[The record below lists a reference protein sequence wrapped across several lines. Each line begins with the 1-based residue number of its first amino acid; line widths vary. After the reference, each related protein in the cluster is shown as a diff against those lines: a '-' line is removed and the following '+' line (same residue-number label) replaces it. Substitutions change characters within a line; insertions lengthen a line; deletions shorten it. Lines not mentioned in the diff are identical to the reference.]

1 MFSGAEQ
8 LLFGLLAIGALA
20 PLLLKLRRLQPW
32 LGVFALLSL
41 VLGGGA
47 ALAWHGQRTRKAG
60 KEAEFATSI
69 PREGR
74 PGGYVSSDQCQACH
88 PLEYSSWHQTYH
100 RTMTQRAGSESV
112 QANFDNV
119 RLEWNG
125 DPYLLQKRGDEFW
138 AELPDPDW
146 AYDPEKVA
154 RAKQGLP
161 SKPPRV
167 WKRIGLLTGSH
178 HMQIFWVPSRFGNL
192 QTIFPFA
199 WLIAD
204 RRWAPVRD
212 TFLRDPKLPH
222 SSHVWNVNCLK
233 CHTTGGQPQQDPAT
247 KLLDTR
253 VGELGIACEACH
265 GPAEEHVRANLRP
278 WHRYDQ
284 HFKPY
289 SDSTVVNPSLKNREL
304 SSHVCGQ
311 CHGIKWIPH
320 TENFS
325 QNGFRFRPGDNL
337 DDSTPIVRPSRLDLA
352 PWLREPL
359 KQNPRF
365 LEEHYWSDGEVR
377 VSGREFN
384 GLVDSPCYERGD
396 LSCLSCHSMHRSKPD
411 DQLAPGK
418 HGHEA
423 CLQCHTR
430 FRDRIE
436 QHTRHKAGSSGSECY
451 NCHMPHTTYGLL
463 KAIRSHR
470 ISSPSVK
477 TTLETGRP
485 NACNLC
491 HLDQTLQWTAKHL
504 SDWYGAPAVELSA
517 EEQQI
522 SAAVLWSLRGDA
534 GQRAL
539 VAWSMGWEPAQKTS
553 GRDWLPPFLAQL
565 LADPYSAVRYIVHR
579 SLRRFSGFEDFSY
592 DFVGPEQDRA
602 GARSRAIENWRQ
614 SGADPADR
622 SGTNVLI
629 NPDGSLMEAAIHRLL
644 RQRDDRSMDLQE

>member
-1 MFSGAEQ
+1 MLDVEQ
-8 LLFGLLAIGALA
+8 LLLGLLAVCALA
-20 PLLLKLRRLQPW
+20 PLLLKLRRFRPW
-32 LGVFALLSL
+32 IGTFALLSL
-41 VLGGGA
+41 VLSGGA
-47 ALAWHGQRTRKAG
+47 TLAWHGQRTRKAAA
-60 KEAEFATSI
+60 EAEFSKSI

-74 PGGYVSSDQCQACH
+74 PDGYVSSDQCQACH
-88 PLEYSSWHQTYH
+88 PHEYSSWHQSYH
-100 RTMTQRAGSESV
+100 RTMTQVAGPESV

-125 DPYLLQKRGDEFW
+125 DTYVLERRGDEFW
-138 AELPDPDW
+138 AEMPDPDW
-146 AYDPEKVA
+146 AYDPQNVA
-154 RAKQGLP
+154 RAKQGIP

-178 HMQIFWVPSRFGNL
+178 HMQIFWTPSRFGNL

-204 RRWAPVRD
+204 QRWAPVRD
-212 TFLRDPKLPH
+212 TFLRDPKIPP
-222 SSHVWNVNCLK
+222 SSHIWNVNCLK
-233 CHTTGGQPQQDPAT
+233 CHATGGQPQQHPVT

-265 GPAEEHVRANLRP
+265 GPAEDHVRANLRP
-278 WHRYDQ
+278 WHRYQQ
-284 HFKPY
+284 HFATH
-289 SDSTVVNPSLKNREL
+289 SDPTVVNPSQKNKEI

-337 DDSTPIVRPSRLDLA
+337 NDSTPIVRPSRLDLS

-359 KQNPRF
+359 QQNPRF

-384 GLVDSPCYERGD
+384 GLVDSPCYERGE
-396 LSCLSCHSMHRSKPD
+396 LSCLSCHSMHNSRPD
-411 DQLAPGK
+411 DQLAAAK
-418 HGHEA
+418 HGNEA
-423 CLQCHTR
+423 CLQCHGS

-436 QHTRHKAGSSGSECY
+436 QHTRHKTGSSGSECY

-470 ISSPSVK
+470 ISSPSVR

-491 HLDQTLQWTAKHL
+491 HLDQTLQWTARHL
-504 SDWYGAPAVELSA
+504 SEWHGAPAVEVRG
-517 EEQQI
+517 EEREV
-522 SAAVLWSLRGDA
+522 SAAVLWALRGDA

-539 VAWSMGWEPAQKTS
+539 AAWSMGWEAARQAS
-553 GRDWLPPFLAQL
+553 GKVWLPPFLAQL
-565 LADPYSAVRYIVHR
+565 LEDPYSAVRYVAQR
-579 SLRRFSGFEDFSY
+579 SLRSLPGFENFAY
-592 DFVGPEQDRA
+592 DFVGPAPDRA
-602 GARSRAIENWRQ
+602 WARTRALEVWRRQGSAPSAQSR
-614 SGADPADR
+614 
-622 SGTNVLI
+622 TNILI
-629 NPDGSLMEAAIHRLL
+629 NADGSLMQATIDRLL
-644 RQRDDRSMDLQE
+644 RQREDRSMDLQE